1 MQGHPWLKQVM
12 VGASRG
18 RLPNNPWGQ
27 EDTYI
32 IVRLKL
38 GTSRKEPVKPRERHK
53 AAVDSLC
60 VQGTKVNTH
69 GYRDRRSLRDI
80 NGMN

>member
-1 MQGHPWLKQVM
+1 MQGHPWLNQVM

-18 RLPNNPWGQ
+18 RLPNKPWGQ
-27 EDTYI
+27 EDMHI

-38 GTSRKEPVKPRERHK
+38 GTSRKKPVKPRERHE

-60 VQGTKVNTH
+60 VQDIKVNTH
-69 GYRDRRSLRDI
+69 GYRYRRSLQDI
-80 NGMN
+80 NATN

>member
-1 MQGHPWLKQVM
+1 MKQVM

-18 RLPNNPWGQ
+18 RLPSKPWGQ
-27 EDTYI
+27 EDTHF

-38 GTSRKEPVKPRERHK
+38 GTSRKEPVKPRERHE

-60 VQGTKVNTH
+60 VQDTKVNTH
-69 GYRDRRSLRDI
+69 GYRDRRSLQDI